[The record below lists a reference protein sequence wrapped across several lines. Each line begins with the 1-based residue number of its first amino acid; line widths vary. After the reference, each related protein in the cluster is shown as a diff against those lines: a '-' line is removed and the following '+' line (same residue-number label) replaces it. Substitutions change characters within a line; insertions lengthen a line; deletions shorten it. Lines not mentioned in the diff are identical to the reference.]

1 MHRLAMVRGTV
12 DDTLPANF
20 VVDTGGQVLS
30 ISHATATAL
39 GRAEPERR
47 IALKVFGSSG
57 WDPDAFLLPNVN
69 LRFAAIRYDDFPVV
83 VMNLHMPSALLGV
96 QLGGTVGHKF
106 LSKYR
111 VGIDLARSVLR
122 LKAI

>member
-1 MHRLAMVRGTV
+1 
-12 DDTLPANF
+12 
-20 VVDTGGQVLS
+20 
-30 ISHATATAL
+30 
-39 GRAEPERR
+39 
-47 IALKVFGSSG
+47 
-57 WDPDAFLLPNVN
+57 
-69 LRFAAIRYDDFPVV
+69 
-83 VMNLHMPSALLGV
+83 MPSALLGV